1 MSDTTVPT
9 HGSPLWIHANTLHLM
24 AAAAWMSILLGIV
37 VECAVLMTRAAAGAS
52 PNLVQTIAEFAS
64 SVTWAVI
71 VCTGISLGSAAA
83 RHRERIMGLM
93 GLLCA
98 PLAWALAKGV
108 QHGTLAMLDAPVDK
122 LGVAALQVGVLKTV
136 EYTLLALAVAKLIRR
151 QRSTLAQ
158 HFLVGLA
165 IGVVFGAAIV
175 GVNIWHAPG
184 RVMPLARLLGLAV
197 NEIVFPIGC
206 VAVLHFISRLND
218 LATASEPRTAPE
230 PLPSSQ
236 VHAGE
241 AAGENHD

>member
-1 MSDTTVPT
+1 MSDASVPAQDN
-9 HGSPLWIHANTLHLM
+9 PAWIHASTLHLM

-37 VECAVLMTRAAAGAS
+37 VECAVLMTRAAAGAA
-52 PNLVQTIAEFAS
+52 PNLVQVIAEFAS

-108 QHGTLAMLDAPVDK
+108 QHGTLSMLDAPADK
-122 LGVAALQVGVLKTV
+122 LGTAVLQVGMLKTL
-136 EYTLLALAVAKLIRR
+136 EYTLLAMAVAKLMQRR
-151 QRSTLAQ
+151 RATLTQ

-175 GVNIWHAPG
+175 GVNVWHAPG

-197 NEIVFPIGC
+197 NEIAFPIGC
-206 VAVLHFISRLND
+206 VMVLHFISRLNELSPD
-218 LATASEPRTAPE
+218 PQAQAVSQLHTLAPR
-230 PLPSSQ
+230 
-236 VHAGE
+236 
-241 AAGENHD
+241 HD